1 MLLRKLFLTRI
12 ITRTHEA
19 NLHIETINK
28 VFFRKSFEPFREK
41 MAETMNNIDLD
52 TPSYNLCGTF
62 KYFRAVTL

>member
-1 MLLRKLFLTRI
+1 MLLRKLFLKRI

-28 VFFRKSFEPFREK
+28 VFSEKIEPFREK
-41 MAETMNNIDLD
+41 MAETMTYIDLD
-52 TPSYNLCGTF
+52 TPSDNLCGTF